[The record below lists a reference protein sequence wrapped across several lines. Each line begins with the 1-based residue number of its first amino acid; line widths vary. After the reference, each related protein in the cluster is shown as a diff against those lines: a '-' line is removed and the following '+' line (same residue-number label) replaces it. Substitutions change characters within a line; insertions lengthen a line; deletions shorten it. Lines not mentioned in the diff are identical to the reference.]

1 VRLDE
6 TSYTLARDLTATS
19 AVHREAI
26 WHVPPAVAVIAPDP
40 LATRWIDRR
49 GSGTQ
54 TAITPVDRY
63 VVRVFLSATTM
74 RLTVDGQTL
83 VNGTIAAGSVHV
95 SLPGEALSISLD
107 GPGDSLQW
115 YLPVPFVHEAARNV
129 DCLALL
135 GDSSFGGMYRDG
147 VIERLALALIA
158 ANAGPCIAGTAGHFA
173 IPVLSRLFQLASTP
187 ALAALDPVKLA
198 IPRWRMQRVDTYI
211 GQHLGDPI
219 SLAAVAGAAGL
230 SPMHFAARFR
240 LATGQRPHHYILR
253 ARIEY
258 AKALLASSERSV
270 VEVAGDTGFRTQAH
284 FTTIFKRFTGAT
296 PCAWRR
302 ERSPQA
308 DPVGAD
314 SSAPTSHGCRMR
326 HALRSRNDADQLR
339 NTQPEN
345 L

>member
-6 TSYTLARDLTATS
+6 TSYALARDLTATT
-19 AVHREAI
+19 AVHPETS
-26 WHVPPAVAVIAPDP
+26 WHVPPALARTAPGA

-49 GSGTQ
+49 GSGVR
-54 TAITPVDRY
+54 TAVTPMDHY
-63 VVRVFLSATTM
+63 VVRVFLSATSM
-74 RLTVDGQTL
+74 RLNADGRTV
-83 VNGTIAAGSVHV
+83 VNGAIAAGSVHV
-95 SLPGEALSISLD
+95 SLPGQALAMFAD

-115 YLPVPFVHEAARNV
+115 YLPVSFVRAAARDM
-129 DCLALL
+129 DCAALL
-135 GDSSFGGMYRDG
+135 DGSSFGGMYRDG
-147 VIERLALALIA
+147 AIEQLALALLA
-158 ANAGPCIAGTAGHFA
+158 ANAASCMPGTAGHFA
-173 IPVLSRLFQLASTP
+173 IAVLSRLFQLASAATVD
-187 ALAALDPVKLA
+187 ALDPVKLA
-198 IPRWRMQRVDTYI
+198 IPRWRMQRVDAYI

-219 SLAAVAGAAGL
+219 SLAAVAAAAGL

-302 ERSPQA
+302 ERS
-308 DPVGAD
+308 
-314 SSAPTSHGCRMR
+314 
-326 HALRSRNDADQLR
+326 
-339 NTQPEN
+339 
-345 L
+345 

>member
-1 VRLDE
+1 LDRYLHRRESDAEDGNVRLDE
-6 TSYTLARDLTATS
+6 TSYALARDLTATT
-19 AVHREAI
+19 AVHPEST
-26 WHVPPAVAVIAPDP
+26 WHVPPILDRMAPGV

-49 GSGTQ
+49 GSGTR
-54 TAITPVDRY
+54 TAITPTDHY
-63 VVRVFLSATTM
+63 VVRVFLAATNM
-74 RLTVDGQTL
+74 RLTADGRTI
-83 VNGTIAAGSVHV
+83 VNGAIASGSVHV
-95 SLPGEALSISLD
+95 SLPGQALAMSAD

-115 YLPVPFVHEAARNV
+115 YLPVSFVREAARNM
-129 DCLALL
+129 DCMTLL
-135 GDSSFGGMYRDG
+135 EGSSFGGMYRDG
-147 VIERLALALIA
+147 AIEQLALALLA
-158 ANAGPCIAGTAGHFA
+158 ANAGTCMPGTAGHFA
-173 IPVLSRLFQLASTP
+173 IAVLSRLFQLASAPT
-187 ALAALDPVKLA
+187 LDGLDPMKLA

-219 SLAAVAGAAGL
+219 SLAAVAAAAGL

-302 ERSPQA
+302 ERS
-308 DPVGAD
+308 
-314 SSAPTSHGCRMR
+314 
-326 HALRSRNDADQLR
+326 
-339 NTQPEN
+339 
-345 L
+345 